1 MKNGIVVLGTIFLI
15 TFVMVAAGLLADG
28 AINKVI
34 NSCGG

>member
-1 MKNGIVVLGTIFLI
+1 MKNGITVIGTIFIL

-28 AINKVI
+28 AIHKVI